1 MPRYEFTRLTAVRR
15 VKLAKNTGAL
25 YDVNVIEHDN
35 HAVVRQSLVEYLNRM
50 GAGGWEIKAYDSSQ
64 TNFSIILQREVK

>member
-1 MPRYEFTRLTAVRR
+1 MRKFEFTRLTAVRR

-25 YDVNVIEHDN
+25 YDVDVIEHDGKP
-35 HAVVRQSLVEYLNRM
+35 VLRQSLVEYMNKM
-50 GAGGWEIKAYDSSQ
+50 GTQGWEIKAYDSSQ